1 MVTTEE
7 RLSLVE
13 REIQNE
19 QEWRRDIVQEMR
31 AGFERMEA
39 RIERMEAK
47 IDRLYIALIVGLLG
61 VITAIVASNWLG

>member
-47 IDRLYIALIVGLLG
+47 IDRLYIALIIGLLG

>member
-1 MVTTEE
+1 MTTQEE
-7 RLSLVE
+7 RISALERDVE
-13 REIQNE
+13 NE
-19 QEWRRDIVQEMR
+19 QEWRRGIIQEMR

>member
-1 MVTTEE
+1 MTMQEE
-7 RLSLVE
+7 RISMLERDVE
-13 REIQNE
+13 NE

-47 IDRLYIALIVGLLG
+47 IDRLYIALIVWDYS
-61 VITAIVASNWLG
+61 A